1 MKLYFKRLL
10 CCVSE
15 MHIGKQKSSQKFV
28 LQDGAGN
35 IGSFMVGRL
44 GGLSVGVPD
53 VNSGVMIRPGS
64 TGSCTSLPPI
74 SKVKFQRFQHKA
86 LFVSFDNDSI

>member
-1 MKLYFKRLL
+1 MPNLRL
-10 CCVSE
+10 
-15 MHIGKQKSSQKFV
+15 V

-35 IGSFMVGRL
+35 LGSFMVGRL

-53 VNSGVMIRPGS
+53 VNNGVMVRPGS

-74 SKVKFQRFQHKA
+74 SKVNFFIISVGFHVNAKEKLLKR
-86 LFVSFDNDSI
+86 LFSSHNRL